1 MKKTK
6 IIYCSFI
13 LTTFL
18 LTACGRNSEQPPSSA
33 APEST
38 APSSETAP
46 SASAEQNNAQTMITA
61 EEAKAIAL
69 QYADLVAEEVTFS
82 KCELDEDFDG
92 TNYDVEFYT
101 EDRIEYDY
109 EIDAYTGEILGY
121 DVDGDDTL
129 FNDGTTTAQDGTN
142 ASTNADI
149 ANNSQNPTNT
159 TITEDAAKQIALEQV
174 LGASAEHIR
183 EFDRDYDDG
192 RLKYEVEIFF
202 EDKEYDF
209 DIDAKDG
216 TILERE
222 YK

>member
-13 LTTFL
+13 LTAAL
-18 LTACGRNSEQPPSSA
+18 LTACGRNNEQPQSSA
-33 APEST
+33 APES
-38 APSSETAP
+38 SSP
-46 SASAEQNNAQTMITA
+46 SAQTTPSTSAAQDNAQTMISA

-69 QYADLVAEEVTFS
+69 QHADLVAEEVTFS
-82 KCELDEDFDG
+82 KCELDEDFDS

-121 DVDGDDTL
+121 DRDGDDTL
-129 FNDGTTTAQDGTN
+129 FTDSATQDGTN

-149 ANNSQNPTNT
+149 ANNSQNPTST
-159 TITEDAAKQIALEQV
+159 IITEDAAKKIALEQV
-174 LGASAEHIR
+174 PGAAEEHIR

-222 YK
+222 NK